1 MTCWKALYWQLAAT
15 VSFQLSPQGGGRR
28 EEGGDMESPGEHLC
42 SAPGCGAPGHR
53 GPLEDGPRALL
64 YSLSWRAQ

>member
-28 EEGGDMESPGEHLC
+28 EEGGDMESQESICALPQGVGHL
-42 SAPGCGAPGHR
+42 ATEAH
-53 GPLEDGPRALL
+53 
-64 YSLSWRAQ
+64 